1 MRDTASRLTAVT
13 RRLTAERGLA
23 GFTIEEVCD
32 EVDVSRRT
40 FFNYFA
46 SKEEAIFGADQAEE
60 MRQVFEGFIAKPAGW
75 DHVLDDLVE
84 LIITHAPLVDHDAV
98 AHVTFMAALE
108 REPQLLQRIMGTTRE
123 RERQAISMVA
133 EREGVDVD
141 DPRAQ
146 AAVGILTALLKN
158 TGEQFLAADNT
169 RDFSDILTS
178 SLAVFRAVL
187 APNHE

>member
-1 MRDTASRLTAVT
+1 
-13 RRLTAERGLA
+13 
-23 GFTIEEVCD
+23 
-32 EVDVSRRT
+32 
-40 FFNYFA
+40 
-46 SKEEAIFGADQAEE
+46 
-60 MRQVFEGFIAKPAGW
+60 
-75 DHVLDDLVE
+75 
-84 LIITHAPLVDHDAV
+84 
-98 AHVTFMAALE
+98 
-108 REPQLLQRIMGTTRE
+108 
-123 RERQAISMVA
+123 MVA

-187 APNHE
+187 APDHE